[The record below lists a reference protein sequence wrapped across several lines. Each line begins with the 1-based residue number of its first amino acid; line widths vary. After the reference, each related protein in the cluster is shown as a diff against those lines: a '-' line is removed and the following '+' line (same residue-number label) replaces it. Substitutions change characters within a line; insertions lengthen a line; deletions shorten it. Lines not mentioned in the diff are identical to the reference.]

1 MDRTRYSLSELAS
14 RLEALPQE
22 APSSGRI
29 LIVDEE
35 GDACRQALAGLLPHC
50 HFTLVSCPE
59 TARREL
65 LSSPLDLV
73 ILSHSER
80 INCLEWLPRFKSL
93 RPSVSI
99 FVVTDCGCED
109 LAVQAFRHGATDY
122 FRKSLD
128 LPALES
134 SIRAVLDSCR
144 KANGNGIQHSE
155 GGLLKALGYM
165 AGNFHTPIS
174 LARAACE
181 AGMSIS
187 CFERNLKQLTGKTFV
202 VYLNGLRVAR
212 AKELLRSNRSPMLKV
227 ALACGFTNQSHFNRV
242 FRKAA
247 GVTPGEYRKS
257 VSYTP
262 SQS

>member
-1 MDRTRYSLSELAS
+1 MDRTCYSLSELAS
-14 RLEALPQE
+14 RLEVLTQE
-22 APSSGRI
+22 APSSERI

-35 GDACRQALAGLLPHC
+35 GDACLQALAELLPHC
-50 HFTLVSCPE
+50 HFTLEACPE

-65 LSSPLDLV
+65 LSSPFDLV

-80 INCLEWLPRFKSL
+80 INCLKWLPRFKLL

-134 SIRAVLDSCR
+134 SIRSVLESYG
-144 KANGNGIQHSE
+144 KGNGNGIPQSE
-155 GGLLKALGYM
+155 GGLLKALGYLD
-165 AGNFHTPIS
+165 ANFNTPIS
-174 LARAACE
+174 LARAARE

-187 CFERNLKQLTGKTFV
+187 CFERKLKQLTGKTFV
-202 VYLNGLRVAR
+202 VHLNGLRVAR

-242 FRKAA
+242 FRTIA

-257 VSYTP
+257 VSYNP